1 MITILAKVRNSAM
14 VPTPNK
20 KVLTG
25 RRSETSDGP
34 GADTAAN
41 RSFCPGVSRTDRSS
55 GLIIAEMPESRGS
68 SLS

>member
-41 RSFCPGVSRTDRSS
+41 RSFVLGLV
-55 GLIIAEMPESRGS
+55 GLIGHRD
-68 SLS
+68 